1 MTSIRPPRLHHAT
14 SEPESSLARLFRRGE
29 LPPVAAAA
37 ARAGTRGRGWLNFPH
52 YPSLLLV
59 LLTVAAMLSHGCA
72 RLTQTLSTT
81 TVLTNGVVETRLSK
95 ATGWAL
101 FDSKNSLEKLRV
113 SNGKTH
119 SIGLSGMEQE
129 ASSTNA
135 AATLDAVTRLLQA
148 VK

>member
-1 MTSIRPPRLHHAT
+1 MKLILTIAI
-14 SEPESSLARLFRRGE
+14 G
-29 LPPVAAAA
+29 AALIVL
-37 ARAGTRGRGWLNFPH
+37 G
-52 YPSLLLV
+52 LLL
-59 LLTVAAMLSHGCA
+59 SGCA

-81 TVLTNGVVETRLSK
+81 ITTTNGVLETRTSK

-129 ASSTNA
+129 ASTTNA
-135 AATLDAVTRLLQA
+135 TATLDAVTRLLQT
-148 VK
+148 VR